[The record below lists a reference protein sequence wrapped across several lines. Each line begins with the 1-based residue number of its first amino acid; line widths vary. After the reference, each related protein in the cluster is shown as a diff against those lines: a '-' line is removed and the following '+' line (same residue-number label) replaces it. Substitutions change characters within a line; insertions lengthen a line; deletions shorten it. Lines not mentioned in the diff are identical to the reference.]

1 MLFDLHTHILPG
13 IDDGAA
19 DLSESLALLKQEQ
32 DCGVDTVV
40 LTPHFRPQIQKPA
53 EFLEKRSRAFEALSG
68 AFEGEMKFVL
78 GAEVLYSPYL
88 ASIENIR
95 DFCIGDTDYL
105 LLEMP
110 YRARM
115 ADDVIRAVSRL
126 MDEHGIRPILAHV
139 ERYEAVRRNV
149 YVLDKF
155 RAVGCLFQV
164 NASTLAAKSFFTR
177 RFVRSLVF
185 GGYLDLIGSDCHDP
199 VHRPANVKA
208 ALVALDKLYGPGLGR
223 DLLGNADLVL
233 NHPDD

>member
-1 MLFDLHTHILPG
+1 MLYDLHTHLLPG

-40 LTPHFRPQIQKPA
+40 LTPHFKPQIQKNA
-53 EFLEKRSRAFEALSG
+53 EFLEKRAASFEKLKAAFD
-68 AFEGEMKFVL
+68 GEMQFVL

-95 DFCIGDTDYL
+95 DFCIGESDYL

-110 YRARM
+110 YHARM
-115 ADDVIRAVSRL
+115 ADDVLRAVSRL

-149 YVLDKF
+149 HVLEKF
-155 RAVGCLFQV
+155 RTIGCLFQV
-164 NASTLAAKSFFTR
+164 NASTLSSKSFFTR

-185 GGYLDLIGSDCHDP
+185 GGYLDLVGSDCHDP

-208 ALVALDKLYGPGLGR
+208 AYDALEKLYGPGLCR
-223 DLLGNADLVL
+223 DLLGMADMVV
-233 NHPDD
+233 NESF